1 MASTQPTSLVAL
13 VRDLLADPAAG
24 RRSLPRLLATLDA
37 EDPLD
42 RLLAG
47 WACCLV
53 SRAEPDV
60 VPYLA
65 DRVVARTAAG
75 RGSAEAVLV
84 ARYLAATYPDD
95 MAAAVETRAG
105 DVDAAADAYRERYRR
120 ALSTGESALP
130 PSMLEDEAVRM
141 ADVEDGEAN
150 AEAGAGGGG
159 GETAAGAPG
168 GPGGGRQTERE
179 RAREQAREGGDGD
192 RPTLTPADRQRLARV
207 LADETQFDEFE
218 VIEPIR
224 SLRYAD
230 GCKLLATAGTT
241 QQAIALRLSRVPQS
255 ADPAAFRAAFEQAV
269 ERWAAVGDHEHV
281 MAVHDW
287 GGQPTPWVA
296 TDCPN
301 ERLRDRGSMSVGEV
315 CWNAE
320 ALAGALARLHGAGVV
335 HGGVDPYNVV
345 YVSTMRDER
354 PTPLLTNCGL
364 PRVYRGR
371 GPGPWADP
379 RYLAPECVSDDYGT
393 PDHASDIYGLGMVL
407 YTLFTRRAP
416 FPADADLPGAVLD
429 SRPPTPTEVNDSL
442 PAAVDRVVGKA
453 TARRKVERYETV
465 ENLERDLRSVTEAFG

>member
-53 SRAEPDV
+53 SRGAPDV

-75 RGSAEAVLV
+75 RGSTEAVLV

-95 MAAAVETRAG
+95 LAAAVERRAG
-105 DVDAAADAYRERYRR
+105 EVGEAADAYRERYQR
-120 ALSTGESALP
+120 ALSTGEYALP
-130 PSMLEDEAVRM
+130 PSMLEDDAVRM
-141 ADVEDGEAN
+141 ADVEEGEGSGG
-150 AEAGAGGGG
+150 GAGEGTPG
-159 GETAAGAPG
+159 G
-168 GPGGGRQTERE
+168 GPGGGRRTERE
-179 RAREQAREGGDGD
+179 RAREQARGGSGSD

-230 GCKLLATAGTT
+230 GCKLLATAGSR
-241 QQAIALRLSRVPQS
+241 QQAIALRLSRVPGS
-255 ADPAAFRAAFEQAV
+255 ADPAAFRAGFERAV
-269 ERWAAVGDHEHV
+269 ERWAAVGDHDHL

-287 GGQPTPWVA
+287 GSQPTPWVA

-301 ERLRDRGSMSVGEV
+301 ERLRDRGSMSVAEV

-364 PRVYRGR
+364 PAVYREQA
-371 GPGPWADP
+371 PGPWADP

-393 PDHASDIYGLGMVL
+393 PDHASDVYGLGMVL

-416 FPADADLPGAVLD
+416 FPADADLPSAVLESD
-429 SRPPTPTEVNDSL
+429 PPAPTAVNDSL
-442 PAAVDRVVGKA
+442 PTAVDRVVRKA

-465 ENLERDLRSVTEAFG
+465 EDLERDLRSVTEAFG